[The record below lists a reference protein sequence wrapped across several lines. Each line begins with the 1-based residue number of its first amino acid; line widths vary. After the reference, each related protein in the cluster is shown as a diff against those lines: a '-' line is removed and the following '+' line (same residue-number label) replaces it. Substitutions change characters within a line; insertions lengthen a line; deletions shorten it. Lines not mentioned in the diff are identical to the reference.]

1 MIEHVIRQTGWFRR
15 MLSGMNAG
23 RGPVSV
29 TGLSNPHKA
38 IALSAAAPEGPLLV
52 MVPDE
57 AAGTRMAEDLC
68 ALLGEDAALL
78 YPSREFTFR
87 EVEGVSREYEQARL
101 GVLGR
106 VAEGR
111 CRAVVASA
119 EAVLQYTIPPHIL
132 RENTLTLHAG
142 REYLLP
148 ELEARLIKSG
158 YERRDQV
165 DGKCQFSVRGGIL
178 DLFPPQSGAPFRVE
192 FWGDEIDTIS
202 AFDLE
207 TQRRTD
213 TVKSVDITPAR
224 EVLFPSVPW
233 LLKRLGKAHDS
244 LRGKQGLLAKGQLSS
259 DMEKLENGL
268 SLQSADKYLPL
279 IYSAPATLFDYFPGA
294 VTVLCEPVTAKENAK
309 NAMLRFYEDVTL
321 LMEEGVLFKGCD
333 TFTIDFSRL
342 LSLASQGRCLLLDSF
357 ARSLPELPLADL
369 IGVNAVG
376 LSSWSGDLKLLKED
390 LEGYFHSGYCCAVL
404 AGTEKAADTLADDLN
419 DAGLRAVRTGDIKT
433 AVPKTVYVLAGS
445 LSGGLELPE
454 EKFALVTCQKA
465 SGRKTV
471 RRKRKKAGEEIRS
484 LSDLTPGDLVVH
496 AAHGIGV
503 FQGIIKREI
512 HGVTKDYIQIR
523 YAGTDALFV
532 PVTQLD
538 LVSKYIGARDDSSV
552 KLSRLNS
559 VEWQKTRQRVKKAVA
574 EMAEDLIRLYAERMK
589 VRGYAFSPD
598 TEWQREFEERFPYQ
612 ETDDQLRCIAEM
624 KADMESERPM
634 DRLLCGDVGFGK
646 TEVALRGAFKCVM
659 DGKQCAVLVPT
670 TILAWQHYQT
680 FLNRLQGFPV
690 TVELLSRFRTPKQ
703 QEAILR
709 RLRRGEVDIVIGTH
723 RLLQKDVQFKDLG
736 LCIIDE
742 EQRFGVAH
750 KEKFK
755 EFRNSVDVMTLSA
768 TPIPRTL
775 NMAMS
780 GIRDMSTIEE
790 APGDRHPV
798 QTYVIEHDDGVIAEA
813 IRRELRRGGQV
824 FYLHNRVDSIDS
836 CAYRLQNV
844 LPDARIVTAH
854 GKMGEEQLSEIWRQ
868 LIDHEVDVLVCT
880 TIIETGVDVPN
891 CNTLIIEDAD
901 RLGLS
906 QLYQIRG
913 RVGRSSRRAFAYFTF
928 RPGKALTDV
937 AAKRLSAIREFTN
950 FGSGFR
956 IAMRDLEIRGAGNIL
971 GTSQHGHMEA
981 VGYEMYLKLLS
992 EAVAEQRG
1000 ESTVSSAE
1008 CQVDIRI
1015 GAHIPEDYIENL
1027 SQRIEVY
1034 KKIATIQ
1041 NEEDAWDVTD
1051 ELIDRFGEPPEAVK
1065 GLIDVA
1071 LLRGIAASL
1080 GIYEISQKN
1089 DVIVFYPNT
1098 LDLDRV
1104 GRLSAGLGNRVSINA
1119 SAKPYLSVRCLA
1131 GEDPVHTMRAALY
1144 LMSRDG
1150 QKGGGKDISQS

>member
-1 MIEHVIRQTGWFRR
+1 MIERIIRQAGWYRR
-15 MLSGMNAG
+15 MLSGLSAG
-23 RGPVSV
+23 RGAVSV

-38 IALSAAAPEGPLLV
+38 IVLAAAAEAGPLLV
-52 MVPDE
+52 IVPDE

-87 EVEGVSREYEQARL
+87 DVEGVSREYEQTRL
-101 GVLGR
+101 GVLGQ

-111 CRAVVASA
+111 CRIVVAGV
-119 EAVLQYTIPPHIL
+119 EAALQYTIPPDVL
-132 RENTLTLHAG
+132 RENTLTLRAG
-142 REYLLP
+142 EEYDLAQ
-148 ELEARLIKSG
+148 LEERFVKSG

-165 DGKCQFSVRGGIL
+165 DGRCQFSVRGGIL
-178 DLFPPQSGAPFRVE
+178 DFFSPQSASPFRVE
-192 FWGDEIDTIS
+192 FWGNEIDTIS
-202 AFDLE
+202 AFDPD

-213 TVKSVDITPAR
+213 TVKSADITPAR
-224 EVLFPSVPW
+224 EVLFPSAPW
-233 LLKRLGKAHDS
+233 LLKRMGKAHDA
-244 LRGKQGLLAKGQLSS
+244 LRGKQGVLAKEHLLS

-268 SLQSADKYLPL
+268 ALPNIDKYLPL
-279 IYSAPATLFDYFPGA
+279 IFDTPATLFDYFPGG
-294 VTVLCEPVTAKENAK
+294 VTVLCEAVTAKETAK
-309 NAMLRFYEDVTL
+309 NAMVQFYEDVTL
-321 LMEEGVLFKGCD
+321 MMEEGILFKGCS
-333 TFTIDFSRL
+333 TYTMDFPVL
-342 LSLASQGRCLLLDSF
+342 LARAAAGKCLLLDSF
-357 ARSLPELPLADL
+357 ARSLPELPLSDL
-369 IGVNAVG
+369 IPVSAVG

-390 LEGYFHSGYCCAVL
+390 LDGYLRGGYCCAVL
-404 AGTEKAADTLADDLN
+404 AGTDKAADTLADDLT
-419 DAGLRAVRTGDIKT
+419 DAGLRAIRTGDVKT
-433 AVPKTVYVLAGS
+433 AVPGVVYVLEGS

-454 EKFALVTCQKA
+454 EKFVLITYLKTAQ
-465 SGRKTV
+465 RKTV
-471 RRKRKKAGEEIRS
+471 RRKKKKAGEEIRS
-484 LSDLTPGDLVVH
+484 LTDLTPGDLVVH

-589 VRGYAFSPD
+589 VKGHAFAPD
-598 TEWQREFEERFPYQ
+598 TEWQKEFEERFPYQ

-659 DGKQCAVLVPT
+659 DGRQCAVLVPT

-709 RLRRGEVDIVIGTH
+709 RLRRGEVDIVVGTH

-755 EFRNSVDVMTLSA
+755 EFRNSVDVLTLSA

-798 QTYVIEHDDGVIAEA
+798 QTYVIEHDDGVVLEA

-824 FYLHNRVDSIDS
+824 FYLHNRVESIDS
-836 CAYRLQNV
+836 CAYHLQKA

-854 GKMGEEQLSEIWRQ
+854 GKMGEEQLSEIWQQ
-868 LIDHEVDVLVCT
+868 LIDHEIDVLVCT
-880 TIIETGVDVPN
+880 TIIETGVDVSN

-913 RVGRSSRRAFAYFTF
+913 RVGRSNRRAFAYFTF
-928 RPGKALTDV
+928 RPGKALTEV
-937 AAKRLSAIREFTN
+937 AAKRLAAIREFTN

-1027 SQRIEVY
+1027 SQRIEIY

-1051 ELIDRFGEPPEAVK
+1051 ELIDRFGEPPESVK

-1071 LLRGIAASL
+1071 LLRNIAASL

-1089 DVIVFYPNT
+1089 DVIVFYLTT
-1098 LDLDRV
+1098 LDLEKV
-1104 GRLSAGLGNRVSINA
+1104 GRLSAGLKNRVSINA
-1119 SAKPYLSVRCLA
+1119 SAKPYVSVRGMA
-1131 GEDPVHTMRAALY
+1131 GEDPVHTMRTALY
-1144 LMSRDG
+1144 LMSRESP
-1150 QKGGGKDISQS
+1150 KGENAREEH

>member
-1 MIEHVIRQTGWFRR
+1 MIESVIRQTEWYRR
-15 MLSGMNAG
+15 ALAGLEAG
-23 RGPVSV
+23 RGPVAV
-29 TGLSNPHKA
+29 TGLSNTHKA
-38 IALSAAAPEGPLLV
+38 VVLSALAQRFPLLV
-52 MVPDE
+52 ITPDE

-68 ALLGEDAALL
+68 ALLGEGAALL
-78 YPSREFTFR
+78 YPSRDLTFR
-87 EVEGVSREYEQARL
+87 EVEGASREYEQARL
-101 GVLGR
+101 DVLSRLAQGK
-106 VAEGR
+106 
-111 CRAVVASA
+111 CRIAVASV
-119 EAVLQYTIPPHIL
+119 EAALQYAIPPAVL
-132 RENTLTLHAG
+132 RENTFALEAG
-142 REYLLP
+142 KEYRLE
-148 ELEARLIKSG
+148 ELEERLLKSG

-178 DLFPPQSGAPFRVE
+178 DFFPSQSAVPFRVE

-202 AFDLE
+202 VFDPD

-213 TVKSVDITPAR
+213 TVKSAQIAPAR
-224 EVLFPSVPW
+224 EVLYPSAAW
-233 LLKRLGKAHDS
+233 LVKRLGRAHDN
-244 LRGKQGLLAKGQLSS
+244 LRGKQGVLAKEHLLA

-268 SLQSADKYLPL
+268 SLQSVDKYLPL
-279 IYSAPATLFDYFPGA
+279 IYDEPATLFDYFPDGA
-294 VTVLCEPVTAKENAK
+294 SVLCEAVSAKETAKNVL
-309 NAMLRFYEDVTL
+309 MQFYGDVSL
-321 LMEEGVLFKGCD
+321 MMEEGILFKDCSVY
-333 TFTIDFSRL
+333 TLDFPAL
-342 LSLASQGRCLLLDSF
+342 LARAGKGPCLLLDSF
-357 ARSLPELPLADL
+357 TRSLPELALADL
-369 IGVNAVG
+369 IPVNAVG
-376 LSSWSGDLKLLKED
+376 LSSWTGELNLLQED
-390 LEGYFHSGYCCAVL
+390 LAGYFHGGYCCAVL
-404 AGTEKAADTLADDLN
+404 AGTEKAADTLADDL
-419 DAGLRAVRTGDIKT
+419 DDGGLRAIRTGDVKT
-433 AVPKTVYVLAGS
+433 LVPGVVYVLAGS

-454 EKFALVTCQKA
+454 EKFALITYLKTA
-465 SGRKTV
+465 ERKTP
-471 RRKRKKAGEEIRS
+471 RRKKKKAGEEIRS
-484 LSDLTPGDLVVH
+484 LSDLSPGDLVVH

-538 LVSKYIGARDDSSV
+538 LVSKYIGARDDSTV

-559 VEWQKTRQRVKKAVA
+559 VEWQKTRQRVKKAVE
-574 EMAEDLIRLYAERMK
+574 EMAQDLIRLYAERMK
-589 VRGYAFSPD
+589 VKGYAFSAD
-598 TEWQREFEERFPYQ
+598 TEWQKEFEERFPYQ

-624 KADMESERPM
+624 KADMESDRPM

-659 DGKQCAVLVPT
+659 EGKQCAVLVPT

-690 TVELLSRFRTPKQ
+690 SVELLSRFRSPKQ

-709 RLRRGEVDIVIGTH
+709 KLRRGEIDIVIGTH

-755 EFRNSVDVMTLSA
+755 EFRSSVDVLTLSA

-798 QTYVIEHDDGVIAEA
+798 QTYVIEHDDGVLLEA

-824 FYLHNRVDSIDS
+824 FYLHNRVESIDS
-836 CAYRLQNV
+836 CAYHLQKM

-854 GKMGEEQLSEIWRQ
+854 GKMSEEQLSEVWQQ
-868 LIDHEVDVLVCT
+868 LMDREIDVLVCT
-880 TIIETGVDVPN
+880 TIIETGVDVSN

-928 RPGKALTDV
+928 RPGKALTDI
-937 AAKRLSAIREFTN
+937 ATKRLAAIREFTN

-956 IAMRDLEIRGAGNIL
+956 IAMRDLEIRGAGNVL

-1000 ESTVSSAE
+1000 ETTVSSAE
-1008 CQVDIRI
+1008 CLVDIRI

-1041 NEEDAWDVTD
+1041 TEEDSWDVTD

-1089 DVIVFYPNT
+1089 DQILFYPT
-1098 LDLDRV
+1098 ALDLEKVSRV
-1104 GRLSAGLGNRVSINA
+1104 SAALKNRVSINA
-1119 SAKPYLSVRCLA
+1119 SAKPYLSVRA
-1131 GEDPVHTMRAALY
+1131 TSGEDPVHTMRTVLY
-1144 LMSRDG
+1144 LMSRPDNPDG
-1150 QKGGGKDISQS
+1150 PRKAQ